1 MNWILQIPDP
11 ALEEATTVR
20 KLPVL
25 RLDTGRL
32 VSVLEID
39 GLQILEWLTVSP
51 TFKRILCD
59 TEVTHRGNTPVL
71 CRSTR
76 LGRGLDPDTA
86 RFKSGSNAG
95 FALSAKSNLAC
106 GCSQI
111 QCLFSVTSVICQ
123 PDLVSVNAG

>member
-51 TFKRILCD
+51 IFKHILCG
-59 TEVTHRGNTPVL
+59 TEVTD
-71 CRSTR
+71 
-76 LGRGLDPDTA
+76 RGL
-86 RFKSGSNAG
+86 
-95 FALSAKSNLAC
+95 
-106 GCSQI
+106 
-111 QCLFSVTSVICQ
+111 
-123 PDLVSVNAG
+123 